1 MKAWLKL
8 ESVRDIQVF
17 LIFVNFYKRFIKN
30 FRRIVALLILKLQ
43 TMDKPTEDKAQSIQ
57 AEKQNVSNSASSI
70 DRSIKNLST
79 GAKLTK
85 FKKPDLL

>member
-1 MKAWLKL
+1 
-8 ESVRDIQVF
+8 
-17 LIFVNFYKRFIKN
+17 
-30 FRRIVALLILKLQ
+30 
-43 TMDKPTEDKAQSIQ
+43 MDKPTEDKAQSIQ

-85 FKKPDLL
+85 FKKPDLLQANFAKNNFFGTDFFVFEAKKAFMHL